1 MSDYQ
6 RVRDSKAEALEAKGL
21 YRRAASRWLDV
32 MSLYAD
38 ERDRE
43 WVASRRARCID
54 LARLPPQQAE
64 NFGGLSR
71 AAKETQHRMG
81 IAQPGG
87 EAFRLPGKKK

>member
-1 MSDYQ
+1 M
-6 RVRDSKAEALEAKGL
+6 VKDSKAEELEAKKL
-21 YRRAASRWLDV
+21 YRRAASRWLEV
-32 MSLYAD
+32 LEQCVS
-38 ERDRE
+38 ENDRE
-43 WVASRRARCID
+43 WVALRRARCID

-87 EAFRLPGKKK
+87 EAFRLSGKKN

>member
-1 MSDYQ
+1 MVKDN
-6 RVRDSKAEALEAKGL
+6 KAEELEAKRL
-21 YRRAASRWLDV
+21 YRRAASRWLEV
-32 MSLYAD
+32 MEQCVS
-38 ERDRE
+38 ENDRE